1 MPWYEIFI
9 FAAMRRGVGTGIGL
23 WAVWMGLVLAALP
36 TRAQYGPNDQRRDA
50 TAPLAEIEAELQQ
63 LAHTVLHHLS
73 TPHKDSVNQLL
84 MRRLDIVLRRP
95 ESYHY
100 PFEQLKTISRLYPQD
115 QSFRIFT
122 WTAYHFDSLRRPL
135 DARYF
140 GIIQR
145 QASPRPRLYFLQDVV
160 EPHER
165 LSSDI
170 GTPDRWF
177 GALYYHPRNS
187 SFGVLTYS
195 GYVRSQ
201 HGLTGRKLRQPVSY
215 YIVLGLNQHNPETN
229 YKLIDVITFDPLDT
243 NAVYFGAP
251 IFYMKSGVPHKRV
264 VFEYSDNSP
273 FTLNLAYVLSSR
285 TGTRRKQLMLVFDHI
300 DRQGNSPQQR
310 RLAAGADG
318 TNDAFFFYKKKWID
332 QRKGLFFF
340 LRDVAVYEPGIEHYR
355 PEELKRQKRAD
366 ERRRQST
373 GVPFRS
379 TPRRR

>member
-1 MPWYEIFI
+1 
-9 FAAMRRGVGTGIGL
+9 MRSCVGTGIGF
-23 WAVWMGLVLAALP
+23 WMVWMGLVWAALP
-36 TRAQYGPNDQRRDA
+36 ALAQYGPNEERRDA
-50 TAPLAEIEAELQQ
+50 TVPLVELEPELQQ
-63 LAHTVLHHLS
+63 LAHVVLHDLH
-73 TPHKDSVNQLL
+73 TPHKDSINRLL

-95 ESYHY
+95 DSYDY
-100 PFEQLKTISRLYPQD
+100 PFALVKSISRLAPQD

-145 QASPRPRLYFLQDVV
+145 RASPQPRLHYLQDVV

-187 SFGVLTYS
+187 SHGVLTFS
-195 GYVRSQ
+195 GYVRTQ
-201 HGLTGRKLRQPVSY
+201 HGLTGRPIRQPVNY
-215 YIVLGLNQHNPETN
+215 YIVLGLNQHNLESN
-229 YKLIDVITFDPLDT
+229 YKLVDVITFDPLDT
-243 NAVYFGAP
+243 AAVYFGAP
-251 IFYMKSGVPHKRV
+251 IFYLKSGVPHKRV

-273 FTLNLAYVLSSR
+273 FTLNLAYVLNSR

-300 DRQGNSPQQR
+300 DRQGTTPQQR

-318 TNDAFFFYKKKWID
+318 TNDAFFFYRKKWID

-340 LRDVAVYEPGIEHYR
+340 LRDVAVYEPAIEKYR
-355 PEELKRQKRAD
+355 PEDLKKQKQAD
-366 ERRRQST
+366 DRRRQNT

-379 TPRRR
+379 VPRRR